1 MNIDRTKSLKTKLEL
16 NNLAEIDRDLLR
28 NVEFTNINC
37 CCSNN
42 SYYFIYLEQLSIVL
56 TININKLSKFDLNL
70 SECYQV

>member
-1 MNIDRTKSLKTKLEL
+1 MNIDRTKSLKIKLES
-16 NNLAEIDRDLLR
+16 NNLAHIDRDLLR

-42 SYYFIYLEQLSIVL
+42 SYYFIYFEQNSVFLA
-56 TININKLSKFDLNL
+56 ININKLSKFDVNL

>member
-1 MNIDRTKSLKTKLEL
+1 MNIDRTKSLKIKLES
-16 NNLAEIDRDLLR
+16 NNLAHIDRDLLR

-42 SYYFIYLEQLSIVL
+42 SYYFIYLEQNSVFLA
-56 TININKLSKFDLNL
+56 ININKLSKFDVNL